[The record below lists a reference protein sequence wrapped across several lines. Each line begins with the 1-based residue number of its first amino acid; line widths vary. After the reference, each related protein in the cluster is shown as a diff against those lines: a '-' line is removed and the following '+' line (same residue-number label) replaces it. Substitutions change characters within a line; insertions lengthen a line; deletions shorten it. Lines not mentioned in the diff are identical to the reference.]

1 MKTYESVQKGID
13 NRFMKAQK
21 ALDDIALNSTG
32 SPEDLAMFQQAM
44 TNMAFATVAL
54 KEQTRLKASL
64 AKSIIDGIQ

>member
-1 MKTYESVQKGID
+1 MKTYQSVQKGID
-13 NRFMKAQK
+13 NRFLKAQK
-21 ALDDIALNSTG
+21 ELDDIALNNTG

-64 AKSIIDGIQ
+64 AKSVIDGIQ